1 MKRASVLLLVIF
13 SQYLIG
19 QNSLLW
25 EISGNG
31 AKDKSYLYGTLHLPN
46 AKYFYVN
53 PKVHVV
59 KKKVDAGVF
68 EVQLSQDSLA
78 YISFQLM
85 AKSGQRVSDLCSKEE
100 QELVYTFFKKHFGFE
115 ELITNGFIPIA
126 LNTLVLDVFSESDTT
141 GAIDQL
147 LQNDFKQQGK
157 PVYAL
162 ESVKFQ
168 ADLLTGMPIEKQ
180 KESLI
185 ETLSDLDSIAN
196 SLHELD
202 SVYMNQD
209 LAGIALLL
217 NDLES
222 EEYLSK
228 ELLNYSRNLK
238 MIEKLPAMMEKE
250 SLLIAIGAAHLGG
263 EEGLISLL
271 RKKGYSINPIK

>member
-1 MKRASVLLLVIF
+1 MKRAFILLIVIF
-13 SQYLIG
+13 SQSLIG

-31 AKDKSYLYGTLHLPN
+31 VKDKSYLYGTLHLPN

-53 PKVHVV
+53 PKVHEV

-85 AKSGQRVSDLCSKEE
+85 ARSGQRVSDLCSKEE
-100 QELVYTFFKKHFGFE
+100 QELVYAFFKKHFAFE

-185 ETLSDLDSIAN
+185 ETLSDLDSIAR

-209 LAGIALLL
+209 LEGIALLL

-228 ELLNYSRNLK
+228 ELLNDARNLK
-238 MIEKLPAMMEKE
+238 MMEKLPTMMEKE
-250 SLLIAIGAAHLGG
+250 SLLIAVGAAHLGG
-263 EEGLISLL
+263 EEGLITLL
-271 RKKGYSINPIK
+271 RKKGYVVKPVN